1 MRNVKVLEMINQG
14 RIEELKQELRD
25 EIYEEALKGNRTVG
39 AKKRYMAMK
48 KYFTYIKTGREILQ
62 QPCIVDFEGK
72 PYTSFCNAHSLA
84 LTTEPC
90 GTMRLCTEPDRYPDV
105 ARLVNFRGIERL
117 VDFGRVFAE
126 AKAKGYRLKKSE
138 LSGDGYRYLLYFDGA
153 YFKLGLLDATF
164 AIIDDGEPASV
175 FHVSNERTPMTIN
188 TSVGVAV
195 VMPLFIDED
204 NYIEEHD
211 IVVIDVEGD

>member
-14 RIEELKQELRD
+14 RIEELKAQLRD
-25 EIYEEALKGNRTVG
+25 EIYEEALKGNPTVG

-62 QPCIVDFEGK
+62 NPCIVDFEGK

-105 ARLVNFRGIERL
+105 ARLVNFRGAEWLI
-117 VDFGRVFAE
+117 DFGKIFAE
-126 AKAKGYRLKKSE
+126 AKSKGYRLKKSE
-138 LSGDGYRYLLYFDGA
+138 LSGDKYQFLMHFDGA
-153 YFKLGLLDATF
+153 YFKLGLVDATF

-175 FHVSNERTPMTIN
+175 FHVRDGRSPITIN
-188 TSVGVAV
+188 TSIGVAV
-195 VMPLFIDED
+195 IMPMFVENEDGIDP
-204 NYIEEHD
+204 D
-211 IVVIDVEGD
+211 IVIIEVEGD